1 MVNSFIQQLLL
12 ERFIPSISS
21 DSSGNDNVLDQSG
34 TISVTEEK
42 LGLSQSTRFVSVCLP
57 ELPLLMDSCESFLLC
72 RRSHSTFKF
81 YVQVLCIKNW
91 VREKYRLM
99 AKYLEA
105 GHKGCFCMKCS
116 TSQKFLII
124 LNSRGNQTRR
134 KELLCRRV
142 TKSLYLNSDSCL
154 FFGFSSF
161 S

>member
-81 YVQVLCIKNW
+81 YVQVLCIKN
-91 VREKYRLM
+91 
-99 AKYLEA
+99 
-105 GHKGCFCMKCS
+105 
-116 TSQKFLII
+116 
-124 LNSRGNQTRR
+124 
-134 KELLCRRV
+134 
-142 TKSLYLNSDSCL
+142 
-154 FFGFSSF
+154 
-161 S
+161 